1 MYENNNILAG
11 KRVLMLFPP
20 FFPHFYGEKWRKSES
35 IFPPLGLL
43 YIATPLVKAGYS
55 VKIIDLQVDCLSKQ
69 QYFEHIKNSDFV
81 LISCF
86 MFAFDNI
93 LKIIHDIKSTN
104 TKTKI
109 ICGGPYCNETKKHI
123 ENADYTLFG
132 EADQVIANVLELI
145 SENESLTGTPGLCY
159 EENGRLTQNSGIL
172 IPENLDDV
180 DPPLFDL
187 VENKNYGY
195 VYGIRL
201 KNLYPLIT
209 TRGCPFSCKFCTF
222 QNVKYRER
230 SVENVT
236 DEIKLRVD
244 SGAKY
249 LVICD
254 DNFLLNRHR
263 VYSIFDYIIKN
274 KLKIKIII
282 QGRIDILDY
291 ELCKK
296 MKQANVI
303 MLIFG
308 IENVNQDV
316 LDYYNKKTDVEKIRK
331 AIEIINSFGILT
343 TSGIIIGSPI
353 EDYAHFQNM
362 IEFFKTVPQDFIN
375 VNILRYQY
383 PSPLWIK
390 ANAEGLIND
399 DEKFVYANE
408 KLSKFSFEEL
418 LAIQRKIIRSFFNN
432 PKRIIRLIYKL
443 SRHFGPIIIVK
454 LIIIYTSKSIYRPP
468 QDFHKAS
475 GKHQVS
481 NENSNPEQNQFY

>member
-1 MYENNNILAG
+1 MPENNKLIAG

-43 YIATPLVKAGYS
+43 YIATPLVKAGYT
-55 VKIIDLQVDCLSKQ
+55 VKIIDLQVDFLSKH
-69 QYFEHIKNSDFV
+69 QYSDHIENSDFI

-86 MFAFDNI
+86 TFAIENI
-93 LKIIHDIKSTN
+93 QKIIHEIKSIN
-104 TKTKI
+104 EKTKI

-132 EADQVIANVLELI
+132 EADQVIVNLLELI
-145 SENESLTGTPGLCY
+145 AENKSLAGIPGLCCY
-159 EENGRLTQNSGIL
+159 VNGSITENPGVL
-172 IPENLDDV
+172 IPEKLDDL

-187 VENKNYGY
+187 VKNKNYGY

-201 KNLYPLIT
+201 KKTYPIIT
-209 TRGCPFSCKFCTF
+209 TRGCPFKCAFCTF

-230 SVENVT
+230 SIENVT
-236 DEIKLRVD
+236 GEIKMRVD

-249 LVICD
+249 LIICD
-254 DNFLLNRHR
+254 DNFLLNRNR
-263 VYSIFDYIIKN
+263 VNSIFDYIIKN

-282 QGRIDILDY
+282 QGRVDIVDY
-291 ELCKK
+291 ELCVK

-316 LDYYNKKTDVEKIRK
+316 LNYYNKQINIEKIRK
-331 AIEIINSFGILT
+331 VIEITNSFGILT
-343 TSGIIIGSPI
+343 SSGIIIGSPI
-353 EDYAHFQNM
+353 EGHAHFENI
-362 IEFFKTVPQDFIN
+362 IEFFKNTPQDFIN

-390 ANAEGLIND
+390 ANAEGLISDN
-399 DEKFVYANE
+399 EIFVYANE
-408 KLSKFSFEEL
+408 ILSKFSFEEL
-418 LAIQRKIIRSFFNN
+418 LGIQRKIIRSFYNN
-432 PKRIIRLIYKL
+432 PKRIIRLMYKL
-443 SRHFGPIIIVK
+443 SKHFG
-454 LIIIYTSKSIYRPP
+454 LIIIFKTIIIYMSKAIYRPP
-468 QDFHKAS
+468 QEFHKAS
-475 GKHQVS
+475 VLQ
-481 NENSNPEQNQFY
+481 

>member
-1 MYENNNILAG
+1 MYEGNSILTG
-11 KRVLMLFPP
+11 KKVLMLFPP
-20 FFPHFYGEKWRKSES
+20 FFPHFYGEKWRRSES

-43 YIATPLVKAGYS
+43 YIATPLVKAGCL
-55 VKIIDLQVDCLSKQ
+55 VKIIDLQVDCLSEQ

-86 MFAFDNI
+86 TFAYDTI
-93 LKIIHDIKSTN
+93 QKLIHDIKAIN
-104 TKTKI
+104 EKAKI

-132 EADQVIANVLELI
+132 EADLVIANVLELI
-145 SENESLTGTPGLCY
+145 SQNKSLNGIPGLCY
-159 EENGRLTQNSGIL
+159 RRNGNIIENPGEH
-172 IPENLDDV
+172 IPENLDDLY
-180 DPPLFDL
+180 PPLFDL
-187 VENKNYGY
+187 VDTKNYGY
-195 VYGIRL
+195 VYGVRL

-209 TRGCPFSCKFCTF
+209 TRGCPFSCAFCTF

-236 DEIKLRVD
+236 GEIKRRVD

-254 DNFLLNRHR
+254 DNFLLNKHR

-282 QGRIDILDY
+282 QGRIDLLDY

-316 LDYYNKKTDVEKIRK
+316 LNYYNKKTDIEKIRK
-331 AIEIINSFGILT
+331 AIEITNRFGILT
-343 TSGIIIGSPI
+343 FSGLIIGSPI
-353 EDYAHFQNM
+353 EDHVHFENM

-390 ANAEGLIND
+390 ANAEGLISD

-418 LAIQRKIIRSFFNN
+418 LGMQRKIIRSFFNN
-432 PKRIIRLIYKL
+432 PKRIIRLVFKL
-443 SRHFGPIIIVK
+443 SRHFGPVIIVK
-454 LIIIYTSKSIYRPP
+454 FILIYTSKSIYRPP

-475 GKHQVS
+475 GLQ
-481 NENSNPEQNQFY
+481 